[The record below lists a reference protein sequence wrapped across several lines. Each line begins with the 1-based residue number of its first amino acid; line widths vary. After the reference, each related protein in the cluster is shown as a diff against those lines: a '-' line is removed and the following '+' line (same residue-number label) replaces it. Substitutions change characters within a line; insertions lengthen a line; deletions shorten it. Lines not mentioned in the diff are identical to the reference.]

1 VTTLLTIV
9 LPQGSAALAML
20 LLMTF
25 FEFPLFPPMFAIII
39 RGQGKYTKFTSAA
52 LVMAEAGATIW
63 PSIAYDV
70 DQRNSR

>member
-1 VTTLLTIV
+1 
-9 LPQGSAALAML
+9 
-20 LLMTF
+20 MTF

>member
-1 VTTLLTIV
+1 
-9 LPQGSAALAML
+9 ML